1 MAHLY
6 VNPQSGLDDAV
17 GTLSHPMK
25 TLVRALEQAPPG
37 TIIHLAP
44 GTYSV
49 ATGERFP
56 LRIRQGI
63 RVMGEVTSPGT
74 GKAVQKDKIHIEGS
88 GAHQGTIGVVQ
99 VTIVIQG
106 GAELRGVSL
115 SNPTSNGTGVWLD
128 NETGTVRDCTI
139 ENCGREGALLTG
151 AANARIE
158 NNRFVGNVASGLT
171 LLHQSRADI
180 RGNQFEGMR
189 LGLAI
194 GGDSAPLV
202 LENQIRGNQVGIAVT
217 SQARPVF
224 RQNYI
229 EKNGTDGLV
238 VQGKAEPDL
247 GHPDDPGGNVLR
259 DNQRYDLSNATAQ
272 PVQSVGNW
280 LNPVKLQG
288 TIALN
293 PQTKTAIP
301 LGQIFVTAETVTAE
315 TVTAETVTSETA
327 PPGLLKPGDSRPP
340 SPKPIESKPT
350 PLPHPLPFSDVDKHW
365 AVEFIVAL
373 HKLGILKGFPDG
385 TLKPDH
391 SLTRAEYAA
400 LLAQAFN
407 QPFTQ
412 SAPVYSDVSSS
423 FWAAPAIEKA
433 SRMGFLL
440 GFPDG
445 SFRPQQLLTRL
456 QVLVSLVSGLKL
468 PKGSLENLTIYDD
481 RAQIPS
487 YALPAVSGAT
497 HQGLVVNYPQ
507 LSRLNPLKFTTR
519 GETAVMLYQA
529 LVLGGRT
536 PVLASPYIVQ
546 GSLTQATLIQGNQES
561 VGAALSFALPTSP
574 VPDVQNHPAEPFL
587 RVLLER
593 GFLRGLQ
600 DGSFQPDR
608 PLTRASYAVF
618 LADAFKP
625 EPRSL
630 SETTFTDVP
639 DSFWAKKAIVQ
650 AIRGG
655 FLAGGEHM
663 TFRPQQPVLRY
674 QVLISLVSG
683 LGIRGRSLQS
693 LAEVSDRDQIPS
705 AAQKSIAA
713 AIDAGLWVKESPPFM
728 LRPKTIATRGEVA
741 MMIYQ
746 GLVFQGRLLPL
757 SGLIF

>member
-17 GTLSHPMK
+17 GTVSHPMK
-25 TLVRALEQAPPG
+25 TLYRALEQAPPG
-37 TIIHLAP
+37 TVVHLAP
-44 GTYSV
+44 GTYNV
-49 ATGERFP
+49 TTGERFP
-56 LRIRQGI
+56 LQIRQGI
-63 RVMGEVTSPGT
+63 RVMGEVPPRGT
-74 GKAVQKDKIHIEGS
+74 GGSVQSNKIYIEGS
-88 GAHQGTIGVVQ
+88 GAYQGTIGLVQ

-115 SNPTSNGTGVWLD
+115 TNPTVNGTGVWLD

-180 RGNQFEGMR
+180 RGNQFETMR
-189 LGLAI
+189 LGMAI

-224 RQNYI
+224 RQNRI

-259 DNQRYDLSNATAQ
+259 DNQRYDLSNATDR

-293 PQTKTAIP
+293 VQTKTAIP
-301 LGQIFVTAETVTAE
+301 LGQTFLETVTPE
-315 TVTAETVTSETA
+315 TIA
-327 PPGLLKPGDSRPP
+327 PELLKPVDSRPKP
-340 SPKPIESKPT
+340 SSPPIESQPIESKPT
-350 PLPHPLPFSDVDKHW
+350 PNPAGSPPPLPNPLPFSDVDKHW
-365 AVEFIVAL
+365 AVAFMVAL
-373 HKLGILKGFPDG
+373 QKLGILKGFPDG

-412 SAPVYSDVSSS
+412 SARIYSDVPPS

-445 SFRPQQLLTRL
+445 SFRPQQLLTRI

-468 PKGSLENLTIYDD
+468 PTGTLGNLTIYDD

-487 YALPAVSGAT
+487 YALPAVSSAT
-497 HQGLVVNYPQ
+497 QQGLVVNYPQ

-519 GETAVMLYQA
+519 AETAVMLYQA
-529 LVLGGRT
+529 LVVGGRA

-546 GSLTQATLIQGNQES
+546 GRLA
-561 VGAALSFALPTSP
+561 AALSFAMPTSP
-574 VPDVQNHPAEPFL
+574 IVDVQDHPAEPFL
-587 RVLLER
+587 RVLMGR

-618 LADAFKP
+618 VADAFKP
-625 EPRSL
+625 QPRSL
-630 SETTFTDVP
+630 PEPTFTDVP
-639 DSFWAKKAIVQ
+639 DTFWAKKSIVQ

-663 TFRPQQPVLRY
+663 RFRPQQPVLRY

-693 LAEVSDRDQIPS
+693 LDALSDRDQIP
-705 AAQKSIAA
+705 AAVQKSIAA
-713 AIDAGLWVKESPPFM
+713 ALDAGLWVRDSSPFT

-741 MMIYQ
+741 IMIYQ

-757 SGLIF
+757 IAV

>member
-128 NETGTVRDCTI
+128 NEMGTVRDCTI

-259 DNQRYDLSNATAQ
+259 DNQRYDLSNATAH

-301 LGQIFVTAETVTAE
+301 LGQIFVTAETVTSE
-315 TVTAETVTSETA
+315 TVTPA
-327 PPGLLKPGDSRPP
+327 LLKPGDSRPKTSP
-340 SPKPIESKPT
+340 SPKPIESKPIESKPT
-350 PLPHPLPFSDVDKHW
+350 PNLLPDPLPFSDVDKHW
-365 AVEFIVAL
+365 AVEFIVGL

-407 QPFTQ
+407 LPFTQ
-412 SAPVYSDVSSS
+412 SAPIYSDVSSS

-529 LVLGGRT
+529 LVVGGRT
-536 PVLASPYIVQ
+536 SVLASPYIVQ
-546 GSLTQATLIQGNQES
+546 RSLIQTSIQASQATS
-561 VGAALSFALPTSP
+561 GAALSFALPTSP
-574 VPDVQNHPAEPFL
+574 VLDVQDHPAEPFL
-587 RVLLER
+587 RVLMER

-630 SETTFTDVP
+630 SEPTFTDVP

-655 FLAGGEHM
+655 FLAGGEQM

-683 LGIRGRSLQS
+683 LGIRVRSLQS
-693 LAEVSDRDQIPS
+693 LAELSDRDQIPT

-713 AIDAGLWVKESPPFM
+713 AIDAGLWVRESPPFT